1 MPSVLI
7 MHAHG
12 GNIYQAARERGCQPQ
27 DILDFS
33 ASINPLGPSLRAVR
47 VLRQGLWA
55 VRHYPD
61 PDQHD
66 LRRALAKH
74 VGSDPSCFLIG
85 NGSSELIYLL
95 PPALSLKR
103 ALIVGPAFSEY
114 ARAMTQWSGQCSY
127 VQAERKD
134 QYRPPIQKILDCLN
148 HHPDADAVFL
158 CNPNSPTG
166 QILSRHE
173 VRQIVQCAAKHG
185 RWIVLDETFIEFC
198 EQESLLQDMAQHP
211 RLLVLRSFTKFYGL
225 PGLRIG
231 YLVSHPHVIQQL
243 QGHQP
248 PWSVNVLAQTAALA
262 ALKDRGHR
270 RKSLAFMNEERE
282 RFSEALTTLPGVH
295 VFPSAANF
303 LLIELPQTLRA
314 STVVEKLRQTR
325 ILVRDCSHVPGLNC
339 WTIRVSVNSTRDNNA
354 LLRALRRIYET

>member
-1 MPSVLI
+1 MQ
-7 MHAHG
+7 AHG
-12 GNIYQAARERGCQPQ
+12 GNIYQAGRERGCQPQ

-33 ASINPLGPSLRAVR
+33 ASINPLGPSLRAIR

-61 PDQHD
+61 PDAHD

-74 VGSDPSCFLIG
+74 FGIDPSCFLIG

-95 PPALSLKR
+95 PAALSLKR

-114 ARAMTQWSGQCSY
+114 ARAMTQWGGQCSY

-134 QYRPPIQKILDCLN
+134 QYRPPIQKIIDCLGD
-148 HHPDADAVFL
+148 HRAAVDAVFL
-158 CNPNSPTG
+158 CNPNSPTA
-166 QILSRHE
+166 QILNRHE
-173 VRQIVQCAAKHG
+173 LLQVVQCAAKHG

-198 EQESLLQDMAQHP
+198 EEESLSQDIAHYP

-248 PWSVNVLAQTAALA
+248 PWSVNAFAQTAALA

-270 RKSLAFMNEERE
+270 RKSLAFMKEERE
-282 RFSEALTTLPGVH
+282 RFSQALTALPGVY
-295 VFPSAANF
+295 VFSSAANF
-303 LLIELPQTLRA
+303 LLLELPQTLPV
-314 STVVEKLRQTR
+314 STVVETLRQRR
-325 ILVRDCSHVPGLNC
+325 ILVRDCSDVPGING
-339 WTIRVSVNSTRDNNA
+339 WTIRVSINTTRDNNA
-354 LLRALRRIYET
+354 LVGALGRIYEI

>member
-1 MPSVLI
+1 

-12 GNIYQAARERGCQPQ
+12 GNIYQAGRELGCQPH

-33 ASINPLGPSLRAVR
+33 ASINPLGPSLRAIR
-47 VLRQGLWA
+47 VLRQGLWS

-61 PDQHD
+61 PDAHD

-74 VGSDPSCFLIG
+74 FGIDPSCFLIG

-95 PPALSLKR
+95 PAALSLKR

-114 ARAMTQWSGQCSY
+114 ARAIIQWGGQCSY
-127 VQAERKD
+127 VHAERKD
-134 QYRPPIQKILDCLN
+134 QYRPPIKKIVDCL
-148 HHPDADAVFL
+148 ADNREAVDVVFL
-158 CNPNSPTG
+158 CNPNSPTA
-166 QILSRHE
+166 QILNRHD
-173 VRQIVQCAAKHG
+173 VLQVVQCAAKHG

-198 EQESLLQDMAQHP
+198 EEESLSREIAQHP

-248 PWSVNVLAQTAALA
+248 PWSVNALAQTAALA

-270 RKSLAFMNEERE
+270 RKSLAFMKEERE
-282 RFSEALTTLPGVH
+282 RFSQALTALPGVH
-295 VFPSAANF
+295 VFSSAANF
-303 LLIELPQTLRA
+303 LLLELPQTVPV
-314 STVVEKLRQTR
+314 STVVETLRQSR
-325 ILVRDCSHVPGLNC
+325 ILVRDCSDVPGVNG
-339 WTIRVSVNSTRDNNA
+339 WTMRVSINTTRDNNA
-354 LLRALRRIYET
+354 LVGALGRIYET

>member
-1 MPSVLI
+1 

-12 GNIYQAARERGCQPQ
+12 GNIYHAARECGCQPQ

-33 ASINPLGPSLRAVR
+33 ASINPLGPSLRAIR

-61 PDQHD
+61 PDAHD

-74 VGSDPSCFLIG
+74 FGIDPSCFLIG

-95 PPALSLKR
+95 PAALSLKR

-114 ARAMTQWSGQCSY
+114 ARAMTQWGGQCSY

-134 QYRPPIQKILDCLN
+134 QYRPHIQKIIDGLGD
-148 HHPDADAVFL
+148 HRAAVDAVFL
-158 CNPNSPTG
+158 CNPNSPTA

-173 VRQIVQCAAKHG
+173 LLQVVQCAAKHG
-185 RWIVLDETFIEFC
+185 RWMVLDETFIEFC
-198 EQESLLQDMAQHP
+198 EEESLSQDIAHYS

-248 PWSVNVLAQTAALA
+248 PWSVNALAQTAALA

-270 RKSLAFMNEERE
+270 RKSLAFMKEERE
-282 RFSEALTTLPGVH
+282 RFSQALTALPGVH
-295 VFPSAANF
+295 VFSSAANF
-303 LLIELPQTLRA
+303 LLLELPQTLPV
-314 STVVEKLRQTR
+314 STVMETLRQSR
-325 ILVRDCSHVPGLNC
+325 ILVRDCSDVPGING
-339 WTIRVSVNSTRDNNA
+339 WTIRVSINTTRDNNA
-354 LLRALRRIYET
+354 LVGALGRIYET

>member
-1 MPSVLI
+1 

-12 GNIYQAARERGCQPQ
+12 GNIYHAGRERGCQPQ

-33 ASINPLGPSLRAVR
+33 ASINPLGPSLRAIR

-61 PDQHD
+61 PDAHD
-66 LRRALAKH
+66 LRQALATH
-74 VGSDPSCFLIG
+74 FGIDPSCFLIG

-95 PPALSLKR
+95 PAALSLKR

-114 ARAMTQWSGQCSY
+114 AWAMTQWGGQCSY
-127 VQAERKD
+127 VLAERKE
-134 QYRPPIQKILDCLN
+134 QYRPPIQKIIDCLGD
-148 HHPDADAVFL
+148 HRAVDAVFL
-158 CNPNSPTG
+158 CNPNSPTA
-166 QILSRHE
+166 QILNRHE
-173 VRQIVQCAAKHG
+173 LLQIVQCAAKHG
-185 RWIVLDETFIEFC
+185 RWMVLDETFIDFC
-198 EQESLLQDMAQHP
+198 EEESLSRDIAQHP

-248 PWSVNVLAQTAALA
+248 PWSVNALAQTAALA

-270 RKSLAFMNEERE
+270 RKSLAFMKEERE
-282 RFSEALTTLPGVH
+282 RFSQALTTLPGVH
-295 VFPSAANF
+295 VFSSAANF
-303 LLIELPQTLRA
+303 LLLELPQTLPV
-314 STVVEKLRQTR
+314 STVVETLRQSR
-325 ILVRDCSHVPGLNC
+325 ILVRDCSDVPGING
-339 WTIRVSVNSTRDNNA
+339 WTIRVSINTPRDNNV
-354 LLRALRRIYET
+354 LVGALRRIYEA